1 MQQSQT
7 FARPICRNTNQKL
20 QKSVSTQPHRHS
32 VIEDKQLQTEGQL
45 GTAPIQ
51 KAGFRVMKTVLW

>member
-7 FARPICRNTNQKL
+7 FASPICRHTSQKL

-32 VIEDKQLQTEGQL
+32 VIEDKQLQTEGKL
-45 GTAPIQ
+45 GTAPAQ
-51 KAGFRVMKTVLW
+51 KVGFRVMKTVSW